1 MELLTIGF
9 TKKTAQDFFEALTNA
24 GIKTLIDIRLNNKS
38 QLAGFS
44 KQADLE
50 YFLREIC
57 SIRYIHEPLLTPAEE
72 MFRAYRSKTIGWEE
86 FGRQYKDLLRTRDVS
101 YHLDQSVFQERA
113 VLLCSEPEADRCHRR
128 WAAEHLR
135 DSWGGLDLVHL

>member
-1 MELLTIGF
+1 MDVFTIGL
-9 TKKTAQDFFEALTNA
+9 TKKTAQEFFEALTNA

-50 YFLREIC
+50 YFLGAIC
-57 SIRYIHEPLLTPAEE
+57 SIRYIHEPLLTPTEE
-72 MFRAYRSKTIGWEE
+72 MLKAYRSKVIGWEE

-101 YHLDQSVFQERA
+101 DHLDQSVFKTNA
-113 VLLCSEPEADRCHRR
+113 VLLCSDLEADHCHRR
-128 WAAEHLR
+128 WSAEYLR